1 MLSETKPGKGKQQIE
16 NQDDSFHIPVFLG
29 DQSGKIRVKLF
40 NCFLLTKK
48 TYPYCYQPKELYITR
63 LGDIYAPEGHT
74 P

>member
-1 MLSETKPGKGKQQIE
+1 
-16 NQDDSFHIPVFLG
+16 VFLG